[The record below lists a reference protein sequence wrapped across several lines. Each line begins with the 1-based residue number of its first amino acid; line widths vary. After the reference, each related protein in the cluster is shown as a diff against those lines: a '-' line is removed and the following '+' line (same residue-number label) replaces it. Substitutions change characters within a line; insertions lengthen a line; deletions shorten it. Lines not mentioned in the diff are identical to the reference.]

1 MKTLLLILLIAISF
15 HPRLPAQLSETGTA
29 FSVMTYNIRYA
40 GGEKEGDINNWS
52 KRKYLVAKVIT
63 KYKPDIIGLQEAEKI
78 QIDDLMNLS
87 DGYNWIGV
95 GRNDGKEAGEFT
107 AIFYN
112 KNRFE
117 LIRNLTFWLSETP
130 GVPSRGWDAAPN
142 RTVTVAELL
151 DKKSGKS
158 LYLFNTHFDH
168 VGEKARIESVK
179 LLVEKINENLPGLME
194 LEYEG
199 TFPAGIFVSAKQGPY
214 GAKKKYALLDEKGN
228 VRIKGFETVRRN
240 WSFIAKEV
248 QKNVL
253 NIILKENDLPKAVK
267 YVKIVIQDLRDK
279 KIPNEKV
286 IIHTQLQKN
295 VDEYA
300 SVGPHV
306 AVARRLK
313 AKGEEI
319 VPGTIIK
326 YIITFGKGIL
336 RERARTPDELEEG
349 GYDPD
354 YYINNQIIPSV
365 ERIFEALGYK
375 KEDLTSDKKQS
386 ALGDYF

>member
-15 HPRLPAQLSETGTA
+15 HPRLPAQLSETGTT

-130 GVPSRGWDAAPN
+130 GVPSRGWDAALN

-179 LLVEKINENLPGLME
+179 LLVEKINEIAGDKPVIVTCDLNSTPNSSAYNLLTSS
-194 LEYEG
+194 YEQETKHHTLYDAQTISEQPPTG
-199 TFPAGIFVSAKQGPY
+199 GIVTYNGFGKTMNMGRRIDFVFV
-214 GAKKKYALLDEKGN
+214 DDR
-228 VRIKGFETVRRN
+228 V
-240 WSFIAKEV
+240 
-248 QKNVL
+248 
-253 NIILKENDLPKAVK
+253 
-267 YVKIVIQDLRDK
+267 
-279 KIPNEKV
+279 KV
-286 IIHTQLQKN
+286 ISYQIVKDTFNGLYPSDHW
-295 VDEYA
+295 
-300 SVGPHV
+300 
-306 AVARRLK
+306 AVLAYLC
-313 AKGEEI
+313 
-319 VPGTIIK
+319 
-326 YIITFGKGIL
+326 L
-336 RERARTPDELEEG
+336 R
-349 GYDPD
+349 
-354 YYINNQIIPSV
+354 
-365 ERIFEALGYK
+365 
-375 KEDLTSDKKQS
+375 
-386 ALGDYF
+386 